1 MICNKCGKTL
11 PDDSTF
17 CQFCGSK
24 IETIPAPSEDISS
37 VSKEETLSK
46 ILAAGVI
53 EGQKAME
60 ANREN
65 QPHNEL
71 DADFGLVPQKP
82 IYTVGID
89 EQEKYLKSLRTIN
102 GEPIKW
108 NRRGSMN
115 VDGVNGIVD
124 VYDTYLPSGEEYKT
138 IYMNMY
144 GASNSTFAP
153 KGFSYTSQSSV
164 TPISPVKKQ
173 KVKKTKKLNIVL
185 IIAGIVALVAI
196 LCIAFA
202 TGKCSH
208 QWQEATCL
216 KEKHCILCGKIDGLK
231 ASHQWQEATCLK
243 EKHCVLCGKIDGVKA
258 SHSFSLGKCSGCGI
272 FDENYCSE
280 HYYALRTEMQTMESK
295 LKSIDFIEEKLSLLP
310 DDYKDVSQIKDDLIF
325 IKSKYEVFSDALFRT
340 LMKRFMTD
348 ATQEELE
355 EYYVDYAKVRNS
367 YLSLKNNADKYKNW
381 NLSYFADNYVF
392 DGDENGIL
400 LAVIVGSWEDN
411 NGNFIN
417 IVETETNDLTFGSNL
432 PNDKDNSKSY
442 YYFIKGNIIGY
453 VSKTNEEDTINAYRI
468 VEIGD
473 DYVKVFC
480 FKNSRTYT
488 LY

>member
-1 MICNKCGKTL
+1 MKCNKCGMTL

-17 CQFCGSK
+17 CQYCGSK
-24 IETIPAPSEDISS
+24 IESQIVENNSS
-37 VSKEETLSK
+37 KVEIKEETLTDEIITPVVENETAAQ
-46 ILAAGVI
+46 ILASGII

-60 ANREN
+60 ANKEN

-71 DADFGLVPQKP
+71 DTDFGIVPNKP

-115 VDGVNGIVD
+115 VDGVNGMVD
-124 VYDTYLPSGEEYKT
+124 VYDTFLPSGEEYKT
-138 IYMNMY
+138 IYINMY

-153 KGFSYTSQSSV
+153 KGFSYSNQ
-164 TPISPVKKQ
+164 PAISPIVPTSKHKSKKS
-173 KVKKTKKLNIVL
+173 KGLKIALIVT
-185 IIAGIVALVAI
+185 GIVAIVAI
-196 LCIAFA
+196 VCIALA
-202 TGKCSH
+202 LSKCSH

-216 KEKHCILCGKIDGLK
+216 KEKHCILCG
-231 ASHQWQEATCLK
+231 E
-243 EKHCVLCGKIDGVKA
+243 IDGVKA

-272 FDENYCSE
+272 FDDDYCSE
-280 HYYALRTEMQTMESK
+280 HYYAIRNEMQEMDEK
-295 LKSIDFIEEKLSLLP
+295 LGSLDFIEEKLALLP
-310 DDYKDVSQIKDDLIF
+310 TDYKDVAQIKEDLIY
-325 IKSKYEVFSDALFRT
+325 IKSKYSVFSDAVFRT
-340 LMKRFMTD
+340 LMKQLMTD
-348 ATQEELE
+348 PTQEELE
-355 EYYVDYAKVRNS
+355 EYYVDYAKVRSS
-367 YLSLKNNADKYKNW
+367 YLSLKSNANKYKNW

-392 DGDENGIL
+392 DGDNNGIL
-400 LAVIVGSWEDN
+400 LAVIVGLWEDN
-411 NGNFIN
+411 DGNYIN
-417 IVETETNDLTFGSNL
+417 IVETDTNELTFGSNL
-432 PNDKDNSKSY
+432 PNDKDSSKSY

-453 VSKTNEEDTINAYRI
+453 ESQTDSEDTINAYRI

-488 LY
+488 LK